1 MGYIM
6 NGIKYFNLI
15 IYKNILKE
23 MEVKKINSSEL
34 ARKTGTTPQNVHN
47 RLKKLEKGDGI
58 TTSTLFELA
67 NALDVSV
74 ADLVK

>member
-1 MGYIM
+1 MGYMM

-74 ADLVK
+74 VDLVK